1 MSGAIDR
8 GISKAYFWID
18 IRARPYGSP
27 EIPRT
32 MAADLPIPG
41 RTAAFSLSTGFLLRW
56 GGFALLL
63 AAIAG
68 TSLYSY
74 VLFHSLVEI
83 FRIVVI
89 FAVAALAWNARS
101 QIDSPFLLLAGL
113 AYPAVG
119 LMELLH
125 TLAYKG
131 MGVFPA
137 DANLPTQLWIALR
150 GFESVAIVIAAG
162 LPARRRAS
170 VPGLALGF
178 LAAGGTL
185 TGLVLSGRFPDCFVE
200 GQGLTPFKIMAE
212 YAIAGLFAT
221 ALFLLWRDRA
231 AFGGDILPLVA
242 LAMACDILA
251 ELAFTQYASVYGA
264 ANLVGHLLLLASTYF
279 LYRALLLRGIQRPQ
293 LLLFHQLNREK
304 ELLARNEAELARKVA
319 ERTAEVTK
327 SNRRLKLL
335 SASNQ
340 TLLHAAD
347 QEELVA
353 RMCRAV
359 TEVGGFA
366 GAWIGSPDPAGGGRL
381 CLLGASHAEVAAAF
395 GEARSCLAAPG
406 SPVAE
411 ALRTGKPVPFRD
423 CLPLP
428 PLPAAKAGIALPL
441 DGRSGAACLVLWAK
455 EPALLAEEEIPTLE
469 ELAADLSF
477 GLTGLRIKNERESGL
492 RALARVMEDTVQAIA
507 STVEMR
513 DPYTAG
519 HQRRVAELS
528 VAIGRELGLA
538 EDRVH
543 AIGLAATIHDLGK
556 ITIPAE
562 ILTRPGRLSDIEY
575 TLIKTHPDVG
585 HEIIKH
591 IDFPWPIAE
600 AMSQHHERIDGSG
613 YPHGLK
619 GEAIALEARII
630 GVADV
635 IEAMSSH
642 RPYRPGLGVDAALE
656 EIAKGRGTR
665 FDAEVVDAC
674 LRLFRERDFRFSKS
688 WGDRS

>member
-1 MSGAIDR
+1 
-8 GISKAYFWID
+8 
-18 IRARPYGSP
+18 
-27 EIPRT
+27 

>member
-1 MSGAIDR
+1 MPNAIDR
-8 GISKAYFWID
+8 GISKAYFCSD
-18 IRARPYGSP
+18 TRARADGSP
-27 EIPRT
+27 GIPRT
-32 MAADLPIPG
+32 MAADLPIPA
-41 RTAAFSLSTGFLLRW
+41 RTTAFPLSTGFLLRW
-56 GGFALLL
+56 GAFALLL

-74 VLFHSLVEI
+74 VLFHSLVEM

-150 GFESVAIVIAAG
+150 GFESVAIVAAAG
-162 LPARRRAS
+162 LPARRRAAI
-170 VPGLALGF
+170 PGLAVGF
-178 LAAGGTL
+178 LAAGGAL

-200 GQGLTPFKIMAE
+200 GQSLTPFKIMAE

-221 ALFLLWRDRA
+221 ALVLLWRDRA
-231 AFGGDILPLVA
+231 AFGGDILPLVV

-264 ANLVGHLLLLASTYF
+264 ANLVGHLLLLTSTYF

-327 SNRRLKLL
+327 SNRQLKLL

-340 TLLHAAD
+340 TLLHASD

-366 GAWIGSPDPAGGGRL
+366 GAWIGGPDPAGGERL
-381 CLLGASHAEVAAAF
+381 CLLGASHADVAAAF
-395 GEARSCLAAPG
+395 GESRSCLAAPG
-406 SPVAE
+406 SAVAE

-423 CLPLP
+423 CP

-441 DGRSGAACLVLWAK
+441 GGRSGAVACLVLWAE
-455 EPALLAEEEIPTLE
+455 EPALLAEDEIPTLE

-477 GLTGLRIKNERESGL
+477 GLAGLRIKNERESGL

-556 ITIPAE
+556 INIPAE

-575 TLIKTHPDVG
+575 ALIKTHPEIG

-619 GEAIALEARII
+619 GEAISLEARII

-642 RPYRPGLGVDAALE
+642 RPYRPGLGIDAALD
-656 EIAKGRGTR
+656 EIATGRGTR
-665 FDAEVVDAC
+665 FDAAVVDAC
-674 LRLFRERDFRFSKS
+674 LRLFREHGFRFSRP
-688 WGDRS
+688 WGDGS